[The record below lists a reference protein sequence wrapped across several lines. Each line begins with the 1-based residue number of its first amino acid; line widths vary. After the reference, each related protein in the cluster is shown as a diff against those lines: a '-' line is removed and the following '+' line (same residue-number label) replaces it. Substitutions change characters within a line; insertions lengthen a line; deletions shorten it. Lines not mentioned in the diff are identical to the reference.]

1 MWSSHAV
8 LRWLQRNS
16 KNLICSKAD
25 STMVRKRKARE
36 WHPERGPEHQRGR
49 EPSWGSS
56 EEAMGMDGRGRS
68 LSWFGEVFLLSS
80 EMPSPLE
87 QFLSPNVRS
96 KGTAPNSIRIF
107 VKNMGSYILSL
118 TYQIITWE
126 AGA

>member
-1 MWSSHAV
+1 
-8 LRWLQRNS
+8 
-16 KNLICSKAD
+16 
-25 STMVRKRKARE
+25 
-36 WHPERGPEHQRGR
+36 
-49 EPSWGSS
+49 
-56 EEAMGMDGRGRS
+56 MDGRGRS